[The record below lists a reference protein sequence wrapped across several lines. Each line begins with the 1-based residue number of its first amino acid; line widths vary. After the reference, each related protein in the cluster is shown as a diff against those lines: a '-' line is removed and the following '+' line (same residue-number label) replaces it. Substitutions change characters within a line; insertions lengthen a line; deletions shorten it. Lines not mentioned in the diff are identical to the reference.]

1 MKQGGNMTDK
11 RASEELKVLALEMI
25 NNAGSGHSGSVLSMT
40 DALYTLY
47 TRHVLTNGTKHQL
60 RDRVVLSAGHA
71 CASLY
76 AVLAGI
82 GYLSLED
89 LKTFRQNKGKL
100 TGHPE
105 IDIEPIDCA
114 TGPLGQGVANA
125 VGIAIAETIMNARFG
140 ESHYTYCIAGD
151 GCMQEGVALEALSL
165 AGLYNLNKFILLY
178 DKNNVTLDGNLTQSN
193 TDNFKQKFRA
203 MNFNVIECDGY
214 NIEKID
220 KAILKAKQSKTKPTI
235 IILNTIIGKGTSLEN
250 SHKSHG
256 VVYSVEEIEQLKKLQ
271 KNTNKKLDISDEAK
285 VYLKIKKDE
294 INAKFT
300 EKISKF
306 TENLNK
312 NKQLLKKYNNFLEN
326 SKKYKIKLN
335 NNKEE
340 IRKINNNVLNQISLS
355 QDNVVTLSADLSS
368 STKVL
373 INEGGSYSAK
383 NRLGKNIAMGIR
395 EHAMGA
401 IANGIALHGGLVPI
415 TSTFISFSN
424 YMMPSIRMA
433 CIMNLP
439 VVFTF
444 SHSTPYEMQDGVT
457 HVPVEQ
463 LDQLRLIP
471 NLTVF
476 RPYDMAEC
484 AQSYDWFYANQKPM
498 CLCVSKNKSEQI
510 NSNEDMSK
518 GAYFVTKDKAQINI
532 MASGS
537 DLSIAMD
544 VKKLLADL
552 DVTSNIIS
560 VISLEVFDKQAN
572 SVKAK
577 FLNKQLFVIE
587 SSTAMGY
594 LKYVKP
600 DHLFNINKFGITADS
615 NALKS
620 YFGIDAKTIV
630 NKIKKIVNK
639 I

>member
-1 MKQGGNMTDK
+1 MTDK
-11 RASEELKVLALEMI
+11 RASDELKVLALEMI

-76 AVLAGI
+76 AVLAGV

-105 IDIEPIDCA
+105 IDIEPVDCA

-125 VGIAIAETIMNARFG
+125 VGLAIAETIMNARFG
-140 ESHYTYCIAGD
+140 ESHYTYCVAGD
-151 GCMQEGVALEALSL
+151 GCLQEGVALESLSL

-193 TDNFKQKFRA
+193 SDDFKQKFCA
-203 MNFNVIECDGY
+203 MNFNVLECDGY
-214 NIEKID
+214 DIEKID
-220 KAILKAKQSKTKPTI
+220 KAILKAKQSKTKPTV

-256 VVYSVEEIEQLKKLQ
+256 AVYDIEEIETLKKSQ
-271 KNTNKKLDISDEAK
+271 KNTNKKLDISDEVK
-285 VYLKIKKDE
+285 IYLKLKKDE

-340 IRKINNNVLNQISLS
+340 IRKINNNVLNQISMQ
-355 QDNVVTLSADLSS
+355 QDNIVTLSADLSS

-373 INEGGSYSAK
+373 INDGDNYSAK

-401 IANGIALHGGLVPI
+401 IANGIALHGGLLPV
-415 TSTFISFSN
+415 TSTFLVFAN
-424 YMMPSIRMA
+424 YMMPAIRMA

-444 SHSTPYEMQDGVT
+444 SHSTPYEMQDGIT
-457 HVPVEQ
+457 HIPVEQ

-476 RPYDMAEC
+476 RPFDSAEC
-484 AQSYDWFYANQKPM
+484 AQAYDWFYANQKPM
-498 CLCVSKNKSEQI
+498 CMCVSKNKVEQI
-510 NSNEDMSK
+510 NSAEDMSN
-518 GAYFVTKDKAQINI
+518 GTYFVTKDKAQVNI

-537 DLSIAMD
+537 DLSIALE
-544 VKKLLADL
+544 VKKLLIDL
-552 DVTSNIIS
+552 GVTSNVVS
-560 VISLEVFDKQAN
+560 MISLEVFGEQVN
-572 SVKAK
+572 SAKAK
-577 FLNKQLFVIE
+577 FLNKPLFVIE
-587 SSTAMGY
+587 SGTAMGY
-594 LKYVKP
+594 LNYVKSE
-600 DHLFNINKFGITADS
+600 HIFNVNKFGITADG
-615 NALKS
+615 NVLKS
-620 YFGIDAKTIV
+620 YFGIDAKTIA
-630 NKIKKIVNK
+630 NKIKKIMNK

>member
-1 MKQGGNMTDK
+1 MTDK

-47 TRHVLTNGTKHQL
+47 TRHILTNGTKHQL
-60 RDRVVLSAGHA
+60 RDRFVLSAGHA

-76 AVLAGI
+76 AVLAGL
-82 GYLSLED
+82 GYLTLED
-89 LKTFRQNKGKL
+89 LNSFRQNKGKL

-105 IDIEPIDCA
+105 IEIEPIDCA

-125 VGIAIAETIMNARFG
+125 VGMAIAETIMNSRFG
-140 ESHYTYCIAGD
+140 ESHYTYCVAGD
-151 GCMQEGVALEALSL
+151 GCLQEGVAMEALSI

-178 DKNNVTLDGNLTQSN
+178 DKNNVTLDGNLTQSSS
-193 TDNFKQKFRA
+193 DDFKQKFKS

-220 KAILKAKQSKTKPTI
+220 KAIIKAKQSKTKPTI

-256 VVYSVEEIEQLKKLQ
+256 AVYAVEEIEQLKKLQ
-271 KNTNKKLDISDEAK
+271 KNTNKKLDISDEVK
-285 VYLKIKKDE
+285 VYLKLKRDE
-294 INAKFT
+294 INSKFT

-340 IRKINNNVLNQISLS
+340 IRKINNNVLNQISMQ

-373 INEGGSYSAK
+373 ISDGDNYTSK

-401 IANGIALHGGLVPI
+401 IANGIALHGGLVPV
-415 TSTFISFSN
+415 TSTFLSFAN
-424 YMMPSIRMA
+424 YMMAAIRMA
-433 CIMNLP
+433 CIMDLP
-439 VVFTF
+439 VIFTF
-444 SHSTPYEMQDGVT
+444 SHSTPYEMQDGIT

-463 LDQLRLIP
+463 LDQLRLMP

-476 RPYDMAEC
+476 RPFDMTEC
-484 AQSYDWFYANQKPM
+484 VAAYDWFYNNQKPM

-510 NSNEDMSK
+510 NSSEDMSK
-518 GAYFVTKDKAQINI
+518 GAYFVTKDKAQINL

-537 DLSIAMD
+537 DISIALD
-544 VKKLLADL
+544 VKKQLAMDG
-552 DVTSNIIS
+552 VTAN
-560 VISLEVFDKQAN
+560 VISMLSMEVFDEQA
-572 SVKAK
+572 SAVKSK
-577 FLNKQLFVIE
+577 FLNKPLYVIE
-587 SSTAMGY
+587 SSTATKY
-594 LKYVKP
+594 LKYTNQSNI
-600 DHLFNINKFGITADS
+600 FNTNKFGVTGDS
-615 NALKS
+615 NYLKT
-620 YFGIDAKTIV
+620 YFGIDTKTIA
-630 NKIKKIVNK
+630 NKIKKSVNK